1 MITHHL
7 APRRLAAVVLLPFG
21 AAYFLSY
28 ALRNINALLAGT
40 LIAELHIGS
49 TELGLL
55 TGILFLAMAAVQ
67 IPFGAALDRFGPRR
81 VQASLLLLAV
91 VGAGVT
97 STATTFS
104 GLLIGRILI
113 GIGTSTSLMAGLK
126 AVVLTTPPERIAR
139 ANGILI
145 MIGALGAVAVTA
157 PAHELIVALGWRG
170 VFALSAALAFVIAA
184 TIAVI
189 APDRLL
195 PPKSHPS
202 PPVSLSAIYADLRF
216 RELAPLSALTIG
228 SSWSLQGLW
237 AGPWLTHVAEL
248 APAAVISN
256 LLIIGLALAC
266 GAAGLG
272 WISDRLKAHGID
284 REVALVAVGGASLIA
299 MSALVTRLPIPPVL
313 PWAIIAIAGAATT
326 ISYAILP
333 GYFAASMSGRAN
345 AALNLLHLVTAFLM
359 QFAIGGIID
368 LWPAVNGHPP
378 AEAYRFALGVIAILQ
393 ALALGWFVLARSR
406 RAPPVFTVRHP
417 LLHAL
422 SPVPVKL
429 RRSVYDQALASY
441 LDRLTDARA
450 EAGQWRR
457 AAFGS
462 AALCVGLVGML
473 GGTLGERGALP
484 YLVSIDAPRPA
495 MAWLDAVRAPGR

>member
-1 MITHHL
+1 MTTHHL

-40 LIAELHIGS
+40 LTAELNIGP

-55 TGILFLAMAAVQ
+55 TGVLFLAMAVVQ
-67 IPFGAALDRFGPRR
+67 IPLGAALDRFGPRS

-91 VGAGVT
+91 AGAGVT
-97 STATTFS
+97 SMATSFS
-104 GLLIGRILI
+104 GLVLGRILI
-113 GIGTSTSLMAGLK
+113 GAGTSTCLMAGLK
-126 AVVLTTPPERIAR
+126 AIVLTSHPACLAR
-139 ANGILI
+139 ANGILV
-145 MIGALGAVAVTA
+145 MLGALGAVAVTA
-157 PAHELIVALGWRG
+157 PAHELIGALGWRG
-170 VFALSAALAFVIAA
+170 VFALSAGLALVIAA
-184 TIAVI
+184 TIAIV
-189 APDRLL
+189 APDR
-195 PPKSHPS
+195 PS
-202 PPVSLSAIYADLRF
+202 IAKQSSAPPVKLSAIYADPRF
-216 RELAPLSALTIG
+216 RALAPLSALTIG

-237 AGPWLTHVAEL
+237 AGPWLANVAEL
-248 APAAVISN
+248 APSAVISN
-256 LLIIGLALAC
+256 LLFIGLALAC

-359 QFAIGGIID
+359 QFAIGGILD
-368 LWPAVNGHPP
+368 LWPAVNGRPP
-378 AEAYRFALGVIAILQ
+378 AEAYRFALGIVAALQ
-393 ALALGWFVLARSR
+393 ALALGWFVLARTR

-422 SPVPVKL
+422 SPVPVKQ
-429 RRSVYDQALASY
+429 RPSVYDQALASY

-450 EAGQWRR
+450 ETGQWRR
-457 AAFGS
+457 AAFG
-462 AALCVGLVGML
+462 ATVLCIALAGLIGGMSS
-473 GGTLGERGALP
+473 EREVLP

-495 MAWLDAVRAPGR
+495 MAWLDAGRASRP